1 MPNEGNNIPTG
12 TAAGLLE
19 FLDWLVEKG
28 YGTSAALGPWK
39 SASSRVFEMV
49 EPTEDVGSI
58 DVRSIDVADYL
69 ERFGNK
75 AIGTKLKQESVVS
88 YGQRFEKAVAAYLE
102 YLDHKKLPAIR
113 RVGTRMRPKAEPTP
127 IKKNGNGNGH
137 TVGPEAEVSSL
148 IDYPFPLRSGQ
159 VAYLKLPMRLD
170 KADAERLGTFVR
182 TLAFEPVLELTATT
196 GEESA

>member
-1 MPNEGNNIPTG
+1 
-12 TAAGLLE
+12 
-19 FLDWLVEKG
+19 
-28 YGTSAALGPWK
+28 
-39 SASSRVFEMV
+39 
-49 EPTEDVGSI
+49 
-58 DVRSIDVADYL
+58 
-69 ERFGNK
+69 
-75 AIGTKLKQESVVS
+75 
-88 YGQRFEKAVAAYLE
+88 
-102 YLDHKKLPAIR
+102 
-113 RVGTRMRPKAEPTP
+113 MRPKAEPTP

>member
-1 MPNEGNNIPTG
+1 
-12 TAAGLLE
+12 
-19 FLDWLVEKG
+19 VEKG

-49 EPTEDVGSI
+49 EPTEALGSI
-58 DVRSIDVADYL
+58 DVRSLDVADYL
-69 ERFGNK
+69 ERFGNR

-102 YLDHKKLPAIR
+102 YLDHKKLPTIR
-113 RVGTRMRPKAEPTP
+113 RVGTRTRPKAEPTP

-137 TVGPEAEVSSL
+137 TVAPDVEVSSL

-159 VAYLKLPMRLD
+159 VAHLRLPMRLD
-170 KADAERLGTFVR
+170 RADAERLGTFVR

-196 GEESA
+196 GEEST